1 METYSIKVNIKTN
14 HIYVELQKMFKQ
26 DLILQ
31 IMKQIDL
38 YLKDKIRKVV
48 GLMKDELGGKLM
60 TKFVAL
66 KQKSQSY
73 LIVDDDKNK
82 KSKGTEKCVIK
93 RNLKSKYQKK
103 KKRKKKLTRKK

>member
-1 METYSIKVNIKTN
+1 
-14 HIYVELQKMFKQ
+14 
-26 DLILQ
+26 
-31 IMKQIDL
+31 
-38 YLKDKIRKVV
+38 
-48 GLMKDELGGKLM
+48 MKDELGGKLM

-66 KQKSQSY
+66 KQSQSY

-103 KKRKKKLTRKK
+103 KKKKKTNSEKVILKLMIV

>member
-1 METYSIKVNIKTN
+1 MDTYSFKVNIKTN

-31 IMKQIDL
+31 IMKQIDH

-60 TKFVAL
+60 AKFVAL
-66 KQKSQSY
+66 KE
-73 LIVDDDKNK
+73 KNPELFN
-82 KSKGTEKCVIK
+82 S
-93 RNLKSKYQKK
+93 
-103 KKRKKKLTRKK
+103 